1 MKEKRIYE
9 YKDNILA
16 VTNSDVMQDADEQ
29 TQGTCITE
37 KS

>member
-1 MKEKRIYE
+1 MR

-16 VTNSDVMQDADEQ
+16 VTNSAVVQDADEQ
-29 TQGTCITE
+29 TQGACIKE